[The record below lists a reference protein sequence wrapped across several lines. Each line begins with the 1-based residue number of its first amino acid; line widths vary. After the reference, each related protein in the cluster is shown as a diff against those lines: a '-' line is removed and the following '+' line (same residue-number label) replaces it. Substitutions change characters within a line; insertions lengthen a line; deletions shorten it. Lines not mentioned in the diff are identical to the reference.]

1 MTDLI
6 PYDFYNPYPK
16 MGNLAKEMLNSS
28 RRISHS
34 QDRIS
39 KAFRCHP
46 GYEEV
51 CVLDELITIKTATQ
65 KSIDA
70 GLELLDMV
78 SAEIMR
84 LSL

>member
-16 MGNLAKEMLNSS
+16 MGNLAMELLNSS
-28 RRISHS
+28 RRISHC

-39 KAFRCHP
+39 KSFRRHP

-51 CVLDELITIKTATQ
+51 CALDELIKIKTATQ
-65 KSIDA
+65 ESIDS
-70 GLELLDMV
+70 GLELLDLV

>member
-1 MTDLI
+1 MTELI

-16 MGNLAKEMLNSS
+16 MGNLAMEMLNSS
-28 RRISHS
+28 RRITHC

-39 KAFRCHP
+39 KAFRGHT
-46 GYEEV
+46 GYEDV
-51 CVLDELITIKTATQ
+51 CVLDELITMKGATQ
-65 KSIDA
+65 KSLDA
-70 GLELLDMV
+70 GLELLDLL